1 MKKQTLISSLFKRK
15 YQENDDLGATPSSN
29 IIDDKQEN
37 EDIGPS
43 SKNDIDMQEN
53 EDIGPTPSAIINLA
67 SSPSTRN
74 KIDLNHLRQ
83 NGFEKMLANVTSF
96 CEKNNIKMLDM
107 AESYGNKRNRK
118 YVITNRHHFE
128 VEVFNTVLDMQLQE
142 LGSRFSQVSTSLIK
156 NMSGL
161 NPCNP
166 FAKFDISKIV
176 KFSEMYPND
185 FNKEERGVLTG
196 DLSTFYHTLKEDDK
210 FENLTGLSDLAR
222 VMVETGKNET
232 FPLVYRTL
240 KLALVLPVATATVER
255 CFSKMKLI
263 KTDLRNRMGD
273 EYFNNALICVVE
285 KESFCKVK
293 EEDVMAW
300 FQAFKNRRGEL
311 I

>member
-1 MKKQTLISSLFKRK
+1 M
-15 YQENDDLGATPSSN
+15 
-29 IIDDKQEN
+29 
-37 EDIGPS
+37 
-43 SKNDIDMQEN
+43 
-53 EDIGPTPSAIINLA
+53 LA
-67 SSPSTRN
+67 S
-74 KIDLNHLRQ
+74 
-83 NGFEKMLANVTSF
+83 VTSF

-107 AESYGNKRNRK
+107 AESYGNQRNRK

-142 LGSRFSQVSTSLIK
+142 LGSRFSEVSTSLIE

-161 NPCNP
+161 NPCNS

-210 FENLTGLSDLAR
+210 FANLTGLSDLAR

-263 KTDLRNRMGD
+263 KTDLRNWMGD
-273 EYFNNALICVVE
+273 EYLNNALICAFE

-293 EEDVMAW
+293 EEDVMAR
-300 FQAFKNRRGEL
+300 FQAFKN
-311 I
+311 